1 MMKLFYTNT
10 SPYSRKVRITLLEKG
25 LDGDVE
31 YILCNPFEDAA
42 ELKSFNPLGKIPTL
56 VLADG
61 RVVYDSPVI
70 CEYLDTLNRNS
81 ELVPANNDIR
91 LLVNTWQA
99 LADGIIDASYN
110 IVMEGRRDESERS
123 QGSIERWK
131 GSIVDSL
138 KQIERQI
145 GTLPDEITMA
155 QISLAAALGYLDF
168 RLSYLEWR
176 NGQPNT
182 AVWYEVFA
190 QRPSM
195 VETQPPA

>member
-10 SPYSRKVRITLLEKG
+10 SPYSRKVRITLLEKR
-25 LDGDVE
+25 LDGEVE
-31 YILCNPFEDAA
+31 YILCNPFEDAV
-42 ELKSFNPLGKIPTL
+42 ELKGFNPLGKIPTL
-56 VLADG
+56 VLDDG

-70 CEYLDTLNRNS
+70 CEYLDTLNSNS
-81 ELVPANNDIR
+81 ELVPSNTDAR

-99 LADGIIDASYN
+99 LADGIVDASYN
-110 IVMEGRRDESERS
+110 TVMEGRRDESERS
-123 QGSIERWK
+123 QKSIERWQ

-155 QISLAAALGYLDF
+155 QISLAGALGYLDF

-176 NGQPNT
+176 KGQSNT
-182 AVWYEVFA
+182 VAWYEEFA
-190 QRPSM
+190 KRASM
-195 VETQPPA
+195 VETQPPV

>member
-1 MMKLFYTNT
+1 MKLFYTNT

-25 LDGDVE
+25 LGDGVE
-31 YILCNPFEDAA
+31 YILCNPFNDAA

-56 VLADG
+56 VLDDG

-70 CEYLDTLNRNS
+70 CEYLDTLNGNG
-81 ELVPANNDIR
+81 ELVPSDNDAR

-123 QGSIERWK
+123 AGNVERWK
-131 GSIVDSL
+131 GSIIDSL
-138 KQIERQI
+138 QQVEHQIN
-145 GTLPDEITMA
+145 TLPNELTIA
-155 QISLAAALGYLDF
+155 QITLGAALGYLDF

-176 NGQPNT
+176 NGYPQT
-182 AVWYEVFA
+182 GSWFEQFSA
-190 QRPSM
+190 QPSM
-195 VETQPPA
+195 VATEPPS

>member
-56 VLADG
+56 VLDDD

-70 CEYLDTLNRNS
+70 CEYLDTLNTNG
-81 ELVPANNDIR
+81 ELVPSSNDAR

-99 LADGIIDASYN
+99 LADGIVDASYN

-123 QGSIERWK
+123 LGSIERWK
-131 GSIVDSL
+131 SSIVDSL

-176 NGQPNT
+176 NGQANT
-182 AVWYEVFA
+182 AAWYEIFA
-190 QRPSM
+190 QRPSV
-195 VETQPPA
+195 VETQPPV

>member
-25 LDGDVE
+25 LDGEVE
-31 YILCNPFEDAA
+31 YFLCNPFEDAA
-42 ELKSFNPLGKIPTL
+42 ELKSVNPLGKIPTL

-70 CEYLDTLNRNS
+70 CEYLDTLNTDS
-81 ELVPANNDIR
+81 ELVPSSNDSR
-91 LLVNTWQA
+91 LLVSTWQA
-99 LADGIIDASYN
+99 LADGIVDASYN

-123 QGSIERWK
+123 QSSIERWQ
-131 GSIVDSL
+131 GSIVNSL
-138 KQIERQI
+138 KQVEYQI

-168 RLSYLEWR
+168 RLSYLTWR
-176 NGQPNT
+176 NGQPNI
-182 AVWYEVFA
+182 AAWYEVFA